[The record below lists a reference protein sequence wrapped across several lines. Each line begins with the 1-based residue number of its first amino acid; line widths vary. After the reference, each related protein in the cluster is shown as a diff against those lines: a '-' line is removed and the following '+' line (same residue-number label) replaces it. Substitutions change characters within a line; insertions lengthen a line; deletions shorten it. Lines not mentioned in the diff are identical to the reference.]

1 MLVGSMITPHSVV
14 SNILGLRLLH
24 AGRTPK
30 YYDSWNRL
38 LKCAVNPRRGF
49 LLSRVPLNVAW
60 DNTEWW
66 GASYLCWYSGRHSL
80 DSLYSPLT
88 LLSEPVL
95 TQLMTFCTAV
105 FRHLTSSGGKCNWYQ
120 VSIAFPSWGSKVPEY
135 SSAKRHNLCQNWFW
149 EQSKGR
155 V

>member
-66 GASYLCWYSGRHSL
+66 GVSDASYLCWYSGRHSL

-88 LLSEPVL
+88 LLSEPLL

-120 VSIAFPSWGSKVPEY
+120 VSILWMPKTM
-135 SSAKRHNLCQNWFW
+135 KQLKHNL
-149 EQSKGR
+149 
-155 V
+155 